1 MSDGTPP
8 IPGPAGPR
16 EGLVAGGAH
25 GPGRLRAL
33 TAIVLDALENAAEA
47 RGGPLPAGG
56 PEAVALST
64 LSLCAPVLPEE
75 GVGPE
80 AALGDVVRAVAE
92 GAADPADP
100 ACVAHLHCPPLAV
113 AVAADLAGAALNPS
127 MDSWDQAPAAG
138 VIEELT
144 TAALARLIHPTAPAP
159 DALMTSGGTES
170 NLVAL
175 LLARERATPGTL
187 RVVTGANAHH
197 SVHRAAWMLGLPAPV
212 VVACRDGRMDPAAL
226 DDALAALA
234 GAPLLVVATAGT
246 TDEGRIDPLPE
257 IARVAER
264 HAARLHVDAAYGGP
278 LLFSE
283 RLAPLLAGLEH
294 AASVTFDLHKL
305 GWQPVAAGVLA
316 VADAGMLAPL
326 SLRADYL
333 NADDDTEA
341 GLPDLLG
348 RSIRTTRRP
357 DALKMAVTFRAL
369 GRRGLGEL
377 VEHCVRTAHAFGRA
391 VDARPG
397 LRRRPGDIG
406 ISTVLFR
413 PTVADAL
420 PDEVG
425 DAVVAAVRR
434 TLLAEGHAVL
444 GRAQAEDAD
453 GRRRLWLKAT
463 LLHPDAAVAELLPLL
478 GLVTAAA
485 DRAAT
490 EAEANGVVTGAEVDG
505 VVTGAE
511 VDGVVTGADADRAA
525 TEAPGA
531 EDTDA
536 PAAERLS
543 P

>member
-1 MSDGTPP
+1 MS
-8 IPGPAGPR
+8 
-16 EGLVAGGAH
+16 AGGEAPLAGGVD
-25 GPGRLRAL
+25 GPGHLRAL
-33 TAIVLDALENAAEA
+33 TAVVLDALETAALA

-56 PEAVALST
+56 PDEVARRTTALA
-64 LSLCAPVLPEE
+64 APVLPEE
-75 GVGPE
+75 GIGAE
-80 AALGDVVRAVAE
+80 AALADLVRAVAE

-113 AVAADLAGAALNPS
+113 AAAAELAGAALNPS

-144 TAALARLIHPTAPAP
+144 TAALARLVHPTAPAP
-159 DALMTSGGTES
+159 DALITSGGTES

-175 LLARERATPGTL
+175 LLARERAAPGPL

-197 SVHRAAWMLGLPAPV
+197 SVHRAAWMLGLPAPT
-212 VVACRDGRMDPAAL
+212 VVACSDGRIDPDAL
-226 DDALAALA
+226 DRALAGLA

-257 IARVAER
+257 IARIAER
-264 HAARLHVDAAYGGP
+264 HSAQLHVDAAYGGP
-278 LLFSE
+278 LLFSD
-283 RLAPLLAGLEH
+283 RLAAQLAGLEQ
-294 AASVTFDLHKL
+294 AATVMFDLHKL

-316 VADAGMLAPL
+316 VADAAMLAPL

-377 VEHCVRTAHAFGRA
+377 VEHCVRTAQEFGRA
-391 VDARPG
+391 VDAHPQLRLRPG
-397 LRRRPGDIG
+397 GIG

-413 PTVADAL
+413 PAVADAL
-420 PDEVG
+420 SDGAG

-444 GRAQAEDAD
+444 GRAVAADVD
-453 GRRRLWLKAT
+453 GRDRLWLKAT
-463 LLHPDAAVAELLPLL
+463 LLHPNAATADLLPLL

-485 DRAAT
+485 DRAVS
-490 EAEANGVVTGAEVDG
+490 ES
-505 VVTGAE
+505 
-511 VDGVVTGADADRAA
+511 
-525 TEAPGA
+525 A
-531 EDTDA
+531 EDRGEKEA
-536 PAAERLS
+536 SAADGTEVPGRERLS

>member
-1 MSDGTPP
+1 MSGASDGTPP
-8 IPGPAGPR
+8 DHGPGGVPGDA
-16 EGLVAGGAH
+16 VAGGPH

-33 TAIVLDALENAAEA
+33 TAIALDTLEDAAPA

-56 PEAVALST
+56 PEAVALRT
-64 LSLCAPVLPEE
+64 LALCDPVLPAE

-113 AVAADLAGAALNPS
+113 AVAADLAAAALNPS

-144 TAALARLIHPTAPAP
+144 TAALARLVHPAAPAP
-159 DALMTSGGTES
+159 DALITSGGTES

-175 LLARERATPGTL
+175 LLARERAGAGPGAAPPL

-197 SVHRAAWMLGLPAPV
+197 SVHRAAWMLGLPAPT
-212 VVACRDGRMDPAAL
+212 VVACRDGRIDPAGLDRAL
-226 DDALAALA
+226 TALA

-257 IARVAER
+257 IARITER
-264 HAARLHVDAAYGGP
+264 HAAQLHVDAAYGGP

-283 RLAPLLAGLEH
+283 RLAPQLAGLEH

-369 GRRGLGEL
+369 GRRGLGAL
-377 VEHCVRTAHAFGRA
+377 VEHCVRTAHEFGA
-391 VDARPG
+391 CLDTRPA

-413 PTVADAL
+413 PTVADGL
-420 PDEVG
+420 PVEVG
-425 DAVVAAVRR
+425 DWVVAAVRR
-434 TLLAEGHAVL
+434 TLLVEGRAVL
-444 GRAQAEDAD
+444 GRAVAEDGD

-463 LLHPDAAVAELLPLL
+463 LLHPNAATADLLPLL
-478 GLVTAAA
+478 DLVVEAANRAAA
-485 DRAAT
+485 EAAGERAGS
-490 EAEANGVVTGAEVDG
+490 GVPAVE
-505 VVTGAE
+505 
-511 VDGVVTGADADRAA
+511 
-525 TEAPGA
+525 GA
-531 EDTDA
+531 ED
-536 PAAERLS
+536 PRKERLS

>member
-1 MSDGTPP
+1 M
-8 IPGPAGPR
+8 
-16 EGLVAGGAH
+16 
-25 GPGRLRAL
+25 RAL
-33 TAIVLDALENAAEA
+33 ASVVLDTLESAARA

-56 PEAVALST
+56 PDEVARRTTALA
-64 LSLCAPVLPEE
+64 APVLPEE
-75 GVGPE
+75 GIGTE
-80 AALGDVVRAVAE
+80 AALADLVRALAE

-113 AVAADLAGAALNPS
+113 AAAAELAGAALNPS

-144 TAALARLIHPTAPAP
+144 TAALARLVHPDAAAP
-159 DALMTSGGTES
+159 DALITSGGTES

-175 LLARERATPGTL
+175 LLARERAAPGHL

-197 SVHRAAWMLGLPAPV
+197 SVHRAAWMLGLPAPT
-212 VVACRDGRMDPAAL
+212 VVACHDGRIDPAAL
-226 DDALAALA
+226 DRTLA
-234 GAPLLVVATAGT
+234 GLGGGPVLVVATAGT

-257 IARVAER
+257 IARIAER
-264 HAARLHVDAAYGGP
+264 YGAELHVDAAYGGP

-283 RLAPLLAGLEH
+283 RLAPRLAGLDR
-294 AASVTFDLHKL
+294 AVSVTFDLHKL

-316 VADAGMLAPL
+316 VADTALLAPL

-348 RSIRTTRRP
+348 RSVRTTRRP

-369 GRRGLGEL
+369 GRRGLSEL
-377 VEHCVRTAHAFGRA
+377 VEHCVRTAEEFGRA
-391 VDARPG
+391 VDARPA
-397 LRRRPGDIG
+397 LRRRPGAIG

-413 PTVADAL
+413 PVVADEREA
-420 PDEVG
+420 EAG
-425 DAVVAAVRR
+425 DAVVAEVRR
-434 TLLAEGHAVL
+434 TLLMDGRAVL
-444 GRAQAEDAD
+444 GRAVAEDGD

-463 LLHPDAAVAELLPLL
+463 LLHPAAASADLLPLL
-478 GLVTAAA
+478 DLVTEAAE
-485 DRAAT
+485 RAAL
-490 EAEANGVVTGAEVDG
+490 A
-505 VVTGAE
+505 
-511 VDGVVTGADADRAA
+511 
-525 TEAPGA
+525 A
-531 EDTDA
+531 EDGDSPSAPSGTGA

>member
-1 MSDGTPP
+1 MSAGT
-8 IPGPAGPR
+8 G
-16 EGLVAGGAH
+16 GLLAGGVD
-25 GPGRLRAL
+25 GPGHLRAL
-33 TAIVLDALENAAEA
+33 TSVVLDTLETAARA

-56 PEAVALST
+56 PDAVTRRTTALA
-64 LSLCAPVLPEE
+64 APVLPEE
-75 GVGPE
+75 GVGGE
-80 AALGDVVRAVAE
+80 AALANLVRAVAE
-92 GAADPADP
+92 GAAEPADP

-113 AVAADLAGAALNPS
+113 AVAAELAGAALNPS

-144 TAALARLIHPTAPAP
+144 TAALARLVHPDASAP
-159 DALMTSGGTES
+159 DALITSGGTES

-175 LLARERATPGTL
+175 LLAREWAAGGPL
-187 RVVTGANAHH
+187 RVVTGANVHH
-197 SVHRAAWMLGLPAPV
+197 SVHRAAWMLGLPAPT
-212 VVACRDGRMDPAAL
+212 VVACSDGRIDPATLDRAL
-226 DDALAALA
+226 TGLA

-257 IARVAER
+257 IARIAGR
-264 HAARLHVDAAYGGP
+264 HGARLHVDAAYGGP

-283 RLAPLLAGLEH
+283 RLTPQLAGLEH
-294 AASVTFDLHKL
+294 AATVTFDLHKL

-316 VADAGMLAPL
+316 VADAAMLAPL

-369 GRRGLGEL
+369 GRRGLGAL
-377 VEHCVRTAHAFGRA
+377 VEHCVHTAHEFGRA
-391 VDARPG
+391 VDAHPA
-397 LRRRPGDIG
+397 LRRRPGAIG

-413 PTVADAL
+413 PSVADAL
-420 PDEVG
+420 PDEAG

-434 TLLAEGHAVL
+434 TLLTEGRAVL
-444 GRAQAEDAD
+444 GRAVAEDGD

-463 LLHPDAAVAELLPLL
+463 LLHPNAATADLLPLL
-478 GLVTAAA
+478 ALVTAAA
-485 DRAAT
+485 DRA
-490 EAEANGVVTGAEVDG
+490 VS
-505 VVTGAE
+505 
-511 VDGVVTGADADRAA
+511 
-525 TEAPGA
+525 EAPESEG
-531 EDTDA
+531 TDA

>member
-1 MSDGTPP
+1 MSAGT
-8 IPGPAGPR
+8 GAS
-16 EGLVAGGAH
+16 LAGGVH
-25 GPGRLRAL
+25 GPGHLRAL
-33 TAIVLDALENAAEA
+33 TAVVLDTLETAART

-56 PEAVALST
+56 PDAVARRTTALA
-64 LSLCAPVLPEE
+64 APVLPEE
-75 GVGPE
+75 GIGAE
-80 AALGDVVRAVAE
+80 AALADLVRAVAE

-113 AVAADLAGAALNPS
+113 AVAAELAGAALNPS

-144 TAALARLIHPTAPAP
+144 TAALARLVHPEAPAP
-159 DALMTSGGTES
+159 DALITSGGTES

-175 LLARERATPGTL
+175 LLARERAAAGKSPL

-197 SVHRAAWMLGLPAPV
+197 SVHRAAWTLGLPAPA
-212 VVACRDGRMDPAAL
+212 VVACHDGRIDPAAL
-226 DDALAALA
+226 DRTLA
-234 GAPLLVVATAGT
+234 GLGGGPALVVATAGT

-257 IARVAER
+257 IARIAKRYGAE
-264 HAARLHVDAAYGGP
+264 LHVDAAYGGP

-283 RLAPLLAGLEH
+283 RLAPRLAGLDR
-294 AASVTFDLHKL
+294 AVSVTFDLHKL

-316 VADAGMLAPL
+316 VADTALLAPL
-326 SLRADYL
+326 SLRTDYL

-369 GRRGLGEL
+369 GRRGLSEL
-377 VEHCVRTAHAFGRA
+377 VEHCVTAAEEFGRA
-391 VDARPG
+391 VDARPA
-397 LRRRPGDIG
+397 LRRRPGAIG

-413 PTVADAL
+413 PVVADELEPVA
-420 PDEVG
+420 G
-425 DAVVAAVRR
+425 DAVVAEVRR
-434 TLLAEGHAVL
+434 TLLMDGRAVL
-444 GRAQAEDAD
+444 GRAVAEDGD

-463 LLHPDAAVAELLPLL
+463 LLHPNAATAELAPLL
-478 GLVTAAA
+478 DLVTEAAERAAA
-485 DRAAT
+485 
-490 EAEANGVVTGAEVDG
+490 GDG
-505 VVTGAE
+505 
-511 VDGVVTGADADRAA
+511 DGGR
-525 TEAPGA
+525 PG
-531 EDTDA
+531 DTDA

>member
-1 MSDGTPP
+1 MSAGTGAP
-8 IPGPAGPR
+8 
-16 EGLVAGGAH
+16 LAGGVH
-25 GPGRLRAL
+25 GPGHLRAL
-33 TAIVLDALENAAEA
+33 TSVVLDTLESAARA

-56 PEAVALST
+56 PDEVARRTTALA
-64 LSLCAPVLPEE
+64 APVLPEE
-75 GVGPE
+75 GIGTE
-80 AALGDVVRAVAE
+80 AALADLVRAVAE

-113 AVAADLAGAALNPS
+113 AAAAELAGAALNPS

-144 TAALARLIHPTAPAP
+144 TAALARLVHPDAAAP
-159 DALMTSGGTES
+159 DALITSGGTES

-175 LLARERATPGTL
+175 LLARERAAPGHL

-197 SVHRAAWMLGLPAPV
+197 SVHRAAWMLGLPAPT
-212 VVACRDGRMDPAAL
+212 VVACHDGRIDPAAL
-226 DDALAALA
+226 DRTLA
-234 GAPLLVVATAGT
+234 GLGGGPVLVVATAGT

-257 IARVAER
+257 IARIAER
-264 HAARLHVDAAYGGP
+264 YGAELHVDAAYGGP

-283 RLAPLLAGLEH
+283 RLAPRLAGLDR
-294 AASVTFDLHKL
+294 AVSVTFDLHKL

-316 VADAGMLAPL
+316 VADTALLAPL

-348 RSIRTTRRP
+348 RSVRTTRRP

-369 GRRGLGEL
+369 GRRGLSEL
-377 VEHCVRTAHAFGRA
+377 VEHCVRTAEEFGRA
-391 VDARPG
+391 VDARPA
-397 LRRRPGDIG
+397 LRRRPGAIG

-413 PTVADAL
+413 PVVADEREA
-420 PDEVG
+420 EAG
-425 DAVVAAVRR
+425 DAVVAEVRR
-434 TLLAEGHAVL
+434 TLLMDGRAVL
-444 GRAQAEDAD
+444 GRAVAEDGD

-463 LLHPDAAVAELLPLL
+463 LLHPAAASADLLPLL
-478 GLVTAAA
+478 DLVTEAAE
-485 DRAAT
+485 RAAVA
-490 EAEANGVVTGAEVDG
+490 AEDG
-505 VVTGAE
+505 
-511 VDGVVTGADADRAA
+511 DSPS
-525 TEAPGA
+525 APGG
-531 EDTDA
+531 TGA

>member
-1 MSDGTPP
+1 MSAGTPP
-8 IPGPAGPR
+8 APGAQGVRAG
-16 EGLVAGGAH
+16 LLAGGAD
-25 GPGRLRAL
+25 GPGRLRDL
-33 TAIVLDALENAAEA
+33 TTIVLDALEDAPRA

-56 PEAVALST
+56 PGAVALST
-64 LSLCAPVLPEE
+64 RALCSPVLPAE

-80 AALGDVVRAVAE
+80 AALADVVRAVAE

-113 AVAADLAGAALNPS
+113 AVAAELAGAALNPS

-144 TAALARLIHPTAPAP
+144 TAALARLVHPAAPAP
-159 DALMTSGGTES
+159 DALITSGGTES

-175 LLARERATPGTL
+175 LLARERAMPGPL

-197 SVHRAAWMLGLPAPV
+197 SVHRAAWMLGLPAPT
-212 VVACRDGRMDPAAL
+212 VVACRDGVIDPDAL
-226 DDALAALA
+226 DRALTGLA

-257 IARVAER
+257 IARIAER
-264 HAARLHVDAAYGGP
+264 HTARLHVDAAYGGP

-283 RLAPLLAGLEH
+283 RLAPLLTGLER
-294 AASVTFDLHKL
+294 ADSVTFDLHKL

-316 VADAGMLAPL
+316 VADAGMLTPL

-357 DALKMAVTFRAL
+357 DAVKMAVTFRAL

-377 VEHCVRTAHAFGRA
+377 VEHCVRTAHEFGEA
-391 VDARPG
+391 VDARPA
-397 LRRRPGDIG
+397 LRRRPGGIG

-413 PTVADAL
+413 PAVADTL
-420 PDEVG
+420 PEDAG

-434 TLLAEGHAVL
+434 ILLAEGRAVL
-444 GRAQAEDAD
+444 GRAVAEDGD

-463 LLHPDAAVAELLPLL
+463 LLHPNAATADLLPLL
-478 GLVTAAA
+478 DLVTAAA
-485 DRAAT
+485 DRAVS
-490 EAEANGVVTGAEVDG
+490 EAQAAEG
-505 VVTGAE
+505 TQ
-511 VDGVVTGADADRAA
+511 
-525 TEAPGA
+525 APG
-531 EDTDA
+531 
-536 PAAERLS
+536 AERLS

>member
-1 MSDGTPP
+1 MSAGTGAP
-8 IPGPAGPR
+8 
-16 EGLVAGGAH
+16 LAGGVH
-25 GPGRLRAL
+25 GPGHLRAL
-33 TAIVLDALENAAEA
+33 TAVVLDTLESAARA

-56 PEAVALST
+56 PDEVARRTTALA
-64 LSLCAPVLPEE
+64 APVLPEE
-75 GVGPE
+75 GIGAE
-80 AALGDVVRAVAE
+80 TALADLVRAVAE

-113 AVAADLAGAALNPS
+113 AAAAELAGAALNPS

-144 TAALARLIHPTAPAP
+144 TAALARLVHPDAPAP
-159 DALMTSGGTES
+159 DALITSGGTES

-175 LLARERATPGTL
+175 LLARERAAAGPGSGAEPYTPL

-197 SVHRAAWMLGLPAPV
+197 SVHRAAWMLGLPAPT
-212 VVACRDGRMDPAAL
+212 VVACQDGRIDPAAL
-226 DDALAALA
+226 DRTLDGL
-234 GAPLLVVATAGT
+234 GGGPVLVVATAGT

-257 IARVAER
+257 IARIAER
-264 HAARLHVDAAYGGP
+264 YGAELHVDAAYGGP

-283 RLAPLLAGLEH
+283 RLAPRLAGLDR
-294 AASVTFDLHKL
+294 AVSVTLDLHKL

-316 VADAGMLAPL
+316 VADTALLAPL

-348 RSIRTTRRP
+348 RSVRTTRRP

-369 GRRGLGEL
+369 GRRGLSEL
-377 VEHCVRTAHAFGRA
+377 VEHCVRTAEEFGRA
-391 VDARPG
+391 VDARPA
-397 LRRRPGDIG
+397 LRRRPGAIG

-413 PTVADAL
+413 PVVADEREPEA
-420 PDEVG
+420 G
-425 DAVVAAVRR
+425 DAVVAEVRR
-434 TLLAEGHAVL
+434 TLLMDGRAVL
-444 GRAQAEDAD
+444 GRAVAEDGD

-463 LLHPDAAVAELLPLL
+463 LLHPAAASADLLPLL
-478 GLVTAAA
+478 DLVTEAAERAAA
-485 DRAAT
+485 EDGDSRSAA
-490 EAEANGVVTGAEVDG
+490 GGTG
-505 VVTGAE
+505 
-511 VDGVVTGADADRAA
+511 
-525 TEAPGA
+525 
-531 EDTDA
+531 A